1 MAAPKGRPKP
11 KGSGTP
17 KGFKRKET
25 IEFKQAVTSLIEW
38 GTPQFIS
45 WMEQLDTPEKR
56 LDYVLKF
63 AEYAYPKYARVE
75 HTGKDGGAIETIEIT
90 PEQRREALKRIL
102 SAKRS

>member
-1 MAAPKGRPKP
+1 MFKKGTPKP
-11 KGSGTP
+11 KGSGIK
-17 KGFKRKET
+17 KGQQRKET

-38 GTPQFIS
+38 GTPQFIQ
-45 WMEQLDTPEKR
+45 WMEMLDAPEKR

-75 HTGKDGGAIETIEIT
+75 HTGKDGGAIETLDIT

-102 SAKRS
+102 NAKRS

>member
-1 MAAPKGRPKP
+1 MPAPKGRQKP
-11 KGSGTP
+11 IGSGTP

-25 IEFKQAVTSLIEW
+25 IEFKRAVNSLIEW
-38 GTPQFIS
+38 GTPQFIQ

-63 AEYAYPKYARVE
+63 AEYAYPKMARVE

-90 PEQRREALKRIL
+90 PEQRREALRKRL
-102 SAKRS
+102 GN